1 MIMAARSIVASTNHG
16 KEYRFMGLVF
26 GPRAQRYDLTA
37 EQADELERR
46 LKDRAPIDIEPIPTK
61 VAKVEKEARQQIR
74 DLERR
79 IAEVEKERD
88 AARATLAERE
98 AEHKRRVE
106 ELEALLEEATAATPT
121 AATPT
126 AATEGGQ

>member
-1 MIMAARSIVASTNHG
+1 MAARTIVASTNHG

-37 EQADELERR
+37 EQAEELERR
-46 LKDRAPIDIEPIPTK
+46 LKDHAPLDIEPIPTK

-79 IAEVEKERD
+79 IADLEKERD
-88 AARATLAERE
+88 ALRTAMAERE
-98 AEHKRRVE
+98 AAYKKRVE
-106 ELEALLEEATAATPT
+106 EFEALLEEATA
-121 AATPT
+121 
-126 AATEGGQ
+126 GSRNR